1 MWQCSSSGDEVSE
14 CLSQLAEEESLS
26 GAQITAIGAFRD
38 AILAFFDW
46 ETKAYEEIPVSEQV
60 EVLSLN
66 GDIALDEYGR
76 PKLHLHTVLGRRD
89 GSTIGGHLMG
99 GHVRPTLEVMI
110 TETPA
115 FLRRVHDP
123 HSGLALIRLDESWFE
138 SVLIALF
145 QPLAPKPPA
154 LLREHQGCNAE
165 IDDNAGDVRNRRNQR
180 STGRC
185 RIEIKAAQ

>member
-1 MWQCSSSGDEVSE
+1 MQRKLVHSAAGERIYVAVLESGDEVSE

-115 FLRRVHDP
+115 FLRRIHDP
-123 HSGLALIRLDESWFE
+123 HSGLALIRLDES
-138 SVLIALF
+138 V
-145 QPLAPKPPA
+145 
-154 LLREHQGCNAE
+154 
-165 IDDNAGDVRNRRNQR
+165 V
-180 STGRC
+180 
-185 RIEIKAAQ
+185 